1 MRLVAFAHT
10 QADGPPG
17 RRLGLEQPDGVLDL
31 TDALGADL
39 GGVLARLDPEAMIAD
54 AVAAAVM
61 AGQALITLA
70 EIRHLAPLRHP
81 GKIVCVGLNYHD
93 HCREQGVEPPAYP
106 MLFAK
111 FANAISDPGAQLVRP
126 RATDKLDLECE
137 LAVVIGRRA
146 SQVAP
151 DRALDHVFGYT
162 ILNDVTAR
170 DLQREDRQWLRAK
183 SWDGFAPLGPVV
195 VTRDEIADPGRLA
208 LRSWVNGETWQESTT
223 AEMIWDV
230 PSLIAFVSRSIAL
243 EPGDILAT
251 GTPAGVGHY
260 HDPPRYLSGGD
271 VMGCE
276 IAGIGVLENP
286 IVDEQPRADDHA
298 TAAGIAEPAGIA

>member
-17 RRLGLEQPDGVLDL
+17 RRLGVEQPDGVMDL
-31 TDALGADL
+31 TDALGANL
-39 GGVLARLDPEAMIAD
+39 GAVLNGHDPEAVIGDALAGAD
-54 AVAAAVM
+54 TAAKAPIP
-61 AGQALITLA
+61 LT
-70 EIRHLAPLRHP
+70 EIRRLSPLPRP

-93 HCREQGVEPPAYP
+93 HCREQGLEPPAYP

-111 FANAISDPGAQLVRP
+111 FANAIRHPGAAVVRP

-137 LAVVIGRRA
+137 LAVVIGLRA
-146 SQVAP
+146 SHVAV
-151 DRALDHVFGYT
+151 DRAPEHVFGYT

-183 SWDGFAPLGPVV
+183 GWDGFAPLGPAG
-195 VTRDEIADPGRLA
+195 VTRDEIGDPGRLA
-208 LRSWVNGETWQESTT
+208 LRSSVNGETWQDSST

-230 PSLIAFVSRSIAL
+230 PSLIAFVSRSITL

-251 GTPAGVGHY
+251 GTPAGVGHF
-260 HDPPRYLSGGD
+260 HDPPRYLAAGD

-276 IAGIGVLENP
+276 IEGIGVLENN
-286 IVDEQPRADDHA
+286 IVDEQPRAEDHA
-298 TAAGIAEPAGIA
+298 AAAGVAELAGIT

>member
-17 RRLGLEQPDGVLDL
+17 RRLGIEQPDGVMDL
-31 TDALGADL
+31 TDVLGANLDA
-39 GGVLARLDPEAMIAD
+39 VLNGHDPEAMIAD
-54 AVAAAVM
+54 ALAAADTV
-61 AGQALITLA
+61 AKAPIPLT
-70 EIRHLAPLRHP
+70 EIRHLSPLPRP

-93 HCREQGVEPPAYP
+93 HCREQGLEPPAYP
-106 MLFAK
+106 TLFAK
-111 FANAISDPGAQLVRP
+111 FANAISDPGAAVVRP

-137 LAVVIGRRA
+137 LAVVIGVRA
-146 SQVAP
+146 SQVAA
-151 DRALDHVFGYT
+151 DRALEHVFGYT

-183 SWDGFAPLGPVV
+183 GWDGFAPLGPVV
-195 VTRDEIADPGRLA
+195 VTRDEIADTGRLA
-208 LRSWVNGETWQESTT
+208 LRSWVNGVTWQDSST

-230 PSLIAFVSRSIAL
+230 PSLIAFVSRSITL

-251 GTPAGVGHY
+251 GTPAGVGHF
-260 HDPPRYLSGGD
+260 HDPPRYLAGGD
-271 VMGCE
+271 VMVCE
-276 IAGIGVLENP
+276 VAGIGVLENS

-298 TAAGIAEPAGIA
+298 TAAGIAERAGIA